1 MLPIYLN
8 GGKSCLLVQQRDL
21 LHYLPKNILSEARKR
36 EYAPVVVR
44 LSNGEVL
51 RLFDNEILNNLPT
64 GILDQARQAGAA
76 YVLGQLRARK

>member
-1 MLPIYLN
+1 LFACPTER
-8 GGKSCLLVQQRDL
+8 LVTL
-21 LHYLPKNILSEARKR
+21 FAEKFLSEARKR